1 MDLSQP
7 LAPSPHDPTEV
18 IVPRL
23 VQGYLAR
30 LGDEQAQFLSA
41 LADANRSL
49 HPSHGQVSKL
59 VCLQLRLTQE
69 FLDAQ
74 RAIVKRRAQTDA
86 TVAAIAAEAAAAAD
100 ALVVEVRSR
109 TSIISDASNPDATPA
124 AGRPV
129 STDSAVGPT
138 FGTAGLPPPERAVSG
153 SGTPH
158 GELDHDILVELI
170 DGAFEPSEPDGAAAR
185 RNLRE
190 LLDGWW
196 QTENQEATAAIDDA
210 NARAAMHL
218 HLARVEAN
226 ELERSAVSTPG
237 AEPGDLYLHRPMS
250 ALSTP
255 LVAALDETD
264 HEHLDDVLRHLLDG
278 LEPVVPAEQAP
289 QPTDVDVGTFVVI
302 DPPRLPPVQVKD
314 SLTDSSAAPQ
324 EAFDRFWGAFSGNG
338 GRTWV
343 FPQLLL
349 PAAAV
354 VATLAVVLAA
364 VG

>member
-1 MDLSQP
+1 MDVTQP

-18 IVPRL
+18 VVPRS

-30 LGDEQAQFLSA
+30 LGDEQAQFLAA
-41 LADANRSL
+41 LADANRSV

-86 TVAAIAAEAAAAAD
+86 TVAAIATDAALAAD
-100 ALVVEVRSR
+100 ALVAEARAR
-109 TSIISDASNPDATPA
+109 TAIIGDVSIPEASPTDDW
-124 AGRPV
+124 PV
-129 STDSAVGPT
+129 PTDSAIGPAPA
-138 FGTAGLPPPERAVSG
+138 TAALTVS
-153 SGTPH
+153 SGREVDEKVAT
-158 GELDHDILVELI
+158 GELDHAVLAELI
-170 DGAFEPSEPDGAAAR
+170 DGAFEPSEPDGASAR
-185 RNLRE
+185 RDLRE

-196 QTENQEATAAIDDA
+196 RVENQEATAAIDDA

-218 HLARVEAN
+218 HLARVEVN
-226 ELERSAVSTPG
+226 ELESLANPSPG
-237 AEPGDLYLHRPMS
+237 AEAGDLYLHRPTS
-250 ALSTP
+250 ALATP

-278 LEPVVPAEQAP
+278 LEPAAPAEPVSRPAISSE
-289 QPTDVDVGTFVVI
+289 GFLIVI

-324 EAFDRFWGAFSGNG
+324 EAFDRFWGAFSPGG

-349 PAAAV
+349 PAAALVGVLVAVLSV
-354 VATLAVVLAA
+354 V
-364 VG
+364 G